1 MWNKDNICKLFDKEG
16 PPVTPTESSAAR
28 SGTQS
33 IQRIFSVIEVLA
45 AHPDGVSLQQLCA
58 KTGLAK
64 STAHRMLASLVELG
78 YAVQDSFSSR
88 YRLTLK
94 LFELGS
100 GVVNGMD
107 ILAVA
112 RPHLDRLSR
121 HTGEAVHLVLRD
133 GVDIVYIHKSE
144 ASGARRMS
152 SQVGLRSPLFCTGVG
167 KAILATLPFEE
178 VEKIWKKSP
187 VHRFTEHTIVDF
199 SQLCEQ
205 LKAVRSK
212 GYAIDDEENELG
224 IRCVAVA
231 LPGPGGQAEAAFSI
245 SSLVPHMSE
254 ERIAEIARIS
264 LETRAAILRDL
275 GL

>member
-1 MWNKDNICKLFDKEG
+1 M
-16 PPVTPTESSAAR
+16 PTNQPSASR
-28 SGTQS
+28 NGTQS
-33 IQRIFSVIEVLA
+33 IQRIFHVIEVLA
-45 AHPDGVSLQQLCA
+45 KHTNGISLQSLSA
-58 KTGLAK
+58 ETGLAK
-64 STAHRMLASLVELG
+64 STAHRMLTSLVELG
-78 YAVQDSFSSR
+78 YVVQDSFSAR

-94 LFELGS
+94 MFELGS
-100 GVVNGMD
+100 GVVNDMD

-133 GVDIVYIHKSE
+133 GVDIVYLHKSE

-152 SQVGLRSPLFCTGVG
+152 SQVGLRAPLFCTGVG
-167 KAILATLPFEE
+167 KAILATLPYSE
-178 VEKIWKKSP
+178 VERIWKKSP
-187 VHRFTEHTIVDF
+187 IEQITEHTIIDF
-199 SQLCEQ
+199 NQLCDQ

-231 LPGPGGQAEAAFSI
+231 LPGPGGVADAAFSI
-245 SSLVPHMSE
+245 SSLVPHMNE
-254 ERIAEIARIS
+254 ERIEKIARIS
-264 LETRAAILRDL
+264 LETQAAILRDL